1 MSEHSS
7 PQRPWSAPIT
17 VDEVPETGR
26 RVELVPDAAT
36 RAAVARTAGVES
48 LPRLEAGFELSRYGV
63 DGLKVTGRVSATVGQ
78 TCVVT
83 LEAVENEIEEDIDLV
98 FAAPQKLR
106 PNWETGSGF
115 RPLGDA
121 EPPEVLHNGT
131 VDLGALATEFLILGI
146 DPYPRKPGAVFELGS
161 AADASGHPFAA
172 LAALKNEII
181 KKSG

>member
-7 PQRPWSAPIT
+7 AQRPWSAPIA

-26 RVELVPDAAT
+26 WVQLAPDAAT
-36 RAAVARTAGVES
+36 RAAVARTAGVDS

-83 LEAVENEIEEDIDLV
+83 LEAVENEVEEDIDLV
-98 FAAPQKLR
+98 FTAPRELQPK
-106 PNWETGSGF
+106 WEEDNGF
-115 RPLGDA
+115 RPLGAA

-131 VDLGALATEFLILGI
+131 VDLGAVATEFLILGI
-146 DPYPRKPGAVFELGS
+146 DPYPRKPGAVFELGC
-161 AADASGHPFAA
+161 AGDAGGHPFAA
-172 LAALKNEII
+172 LAALKNEIV